1 MRKILLIAAVASFV
15 QAQAPNQP
23 LSYVNEIKQSYTG
36 IKNNIL
42 RAAEKMP
49 EENYSYKPA
58 PDVRDF
64 GQEVAHAADIQT
76 MLCSMALN
84 SPKQGNAATKKTKA
98 DLIAALQESNALC
111 DQAYNALTDA
121 NASEARPFI
130 RGQRTLIGV
139 LEFNVSH
146 DNETYG
152 TMVPYMRAKG
162 VVPPS
167 SDNAG
172 GAPKG
177 APKGKA
183 K

>member
-1 MRKILLIAAVASFV
+1 MKLLLIAAATAGTLL
-15 QAQAPNQP
+15 AQAPAAP

-36 IKNNIL
+36 VKNLIV
-42 RAAEKMP
+42 RSAEKMP
-49 EENYSYKPA
+49 ESEYGFKPS

-64 GQEVAHAADIQT
+64 GGEVAHAADIQT

-84 SPKQGNAATKKTKA
+84 APKQGNAASLKTKA
-98 DLIAALQESNALC
+98 DLIKALQDANALC
-111 DQAYNALTDA
+111 DQAYNSLTEA

-139 LEFNVSH
+139 LEFNISH
-146 DNETYG
+146 HNETYG
-152 TMVPYMRAKG
+152 TMVPYMRMKG

-167 SDNAG
+167 SEPPA
-172 GAPKG
+172 AL
-177 APKGKA
+177 KGK

>member
-1 MRKILLIAAVASFV
+1 MRVILLAAAAAGLM
-15 QAQAPNQP
+15 QAQAPQQP

-42 RAAEKMP
+42 RSAEKMP

-64 GQEVAHAADIQT
+64 GAEVAHAADIQT

-98 DLIAALQESNALC
+98 ELIAALQESNALC
-111 DQAYNALTDA
+111 DQAYNSLTEA

-139 LEFNVSH
+139 LEFNISH

-172 GAPKG
+172 GAG
-177 APKGKA
+177 KGKA

>member
-1 MRKILLIAAVASFV
+1 MKTLLLAAAFAGTLL
-15 QAQAPNQP
+15 AQAPAGP
-23 LSYVNEIKQSYTG
+23 LSHANEVKGDYTG
-36 IKNNIL
+36 VKNNLL

-49 EENYSYKPA
+49 EEFYSYKPSA
-58 PDVRDF
+58 DVRDF

-84 SPKQGNAATKKTKA
+84 SPKQGNAASKKTKA

-121 NASEARPFI
+121 NANEARPFI

-139 LEFNVSH
+139 LSFNVSH

-167 SDNAG
+167 SDNAN
-172 GAPKG
+172 A
-177 APKGKA
+177 KGKA

>member
-1 MRKILLIAAVASFV
+1 MKALILTALSALAALTILT
-15 QAQAPNQP
+15 AQAPAP
-23 LSYVNEIKQSYTG
+23 LSYIAEVKGDHTG
-36 IKNNIL
+36 IKNNLL

-49 EENYSYKPA
+49 EEFYSYKPS

-64 GQEVAHAADIQT
+64 GGEVAHGADIQT

-84 SPKQGNAATKKTKA
+84 APKQGNAASKKTKA
-98 DLIAALQESNALC
+98 DLIAALNESSALC
-111 DQAYNALTDA
+111 DQAYNALTEA
-121 NASEARPFI
+121 TAGEARPFI
-130 RGQRTLIGV
+130 RGQRTLLG
-139 LEFNVSH
+139 LLTFNNSH

-167 SDNAG
+167 SDNTG
-172 GAPKG
+172 
-177 APKGKA
+177 KGKA